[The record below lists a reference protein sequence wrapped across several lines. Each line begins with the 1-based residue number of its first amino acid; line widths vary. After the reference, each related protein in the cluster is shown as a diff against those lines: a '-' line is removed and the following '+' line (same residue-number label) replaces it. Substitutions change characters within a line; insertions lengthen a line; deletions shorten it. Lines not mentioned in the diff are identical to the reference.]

1 MSQYRLEQISDF
13 RKHQLA
19 TFVYQQRDLTDP
31 DKALDSTVFGANVTT
46 KHPCSVC
53 KNTIYNC
60 PCHDALI
67 ELPMPI
73 IQTVSFDKTIRLIS
87 NICPI
92 CSKLLIP
99 NDRLKDILKLNQ
111 SERFGTCIEAAKRYK
126 ASFKGGQLTCPSCK
140 KQLSSTI
147 EMDTK
152 QPYKFVPYFIIK
164 NPTTADFEM
173 LNPIYVYQVLQRF
186 TQIEEL
192 GLSDCLHPKN
202 FMTNYIVVIPSRLRA
217 KSLIDGQET
226 TSALTTYYREII
238 DVVCPKLT
246 EIKNFMINKNIIT
259 IDKSKLSEFIQAY
272 AELEAYYKMITD
284 DGSEKTSE
292 QIKQILNKKYK
303 TRYDSNNCLINKFK
317 GKGKSIMNK
326 GMLGKVHDVSARI
339 VLGPGEDVAM
349 QDLVVP
355 INMANKL
362 CIEYPVYKENLMFMK
377 NLIISMTNNEIY
389 TNQYIPKV
397 IGVNSIRT
405 GKFKSFDQSSA
416 QIIAA
421 LLEPGDKLALSLFNH
436 DFIIQNRH
444 PSIREECLT
453 TFQVRKDKISTVGI
467 PLQTCGPKQA
477 DFDGDEIQVYLCSG
491 HETDFESLLLHS
503 PYKQLKSATDGG
515 LAYYYDG
522 AHDDDLGVSRIS
534 DIDIIYH
541 NHKKCDPI
549 NVLSIIEKLLPS
561 DFNYH
566 SSSLVIENGKINKK
580 KCNFKNKEF
589 YKYYASVCGNAACCH
604 MIDTC
609 AQVGYDIN
617 RCYGASLGFEVRF
630 WCSEND
636 KKRIKDEKEKAL
648 LKAMEIIKVTGK
660 PSYASMNEFEKIKP
674 GIKKILIESAAGQ
687 NFAKMGY
694 TGNRSNEYF
703 AMVINPDHVNVEGGP
718 VIPSLAEGS
727 RSNFG
732 GYKYSFDP
740 RDYGYIEH
748 GYVDDI
754 SAYEHFFITMEELK
768 SIYIRTTSVASQ
780 GYMTNRMTV
789 LFERALVDNN
799 GCLVDGTTLLSN
811 QYGICG
817 LDSRLEVRL
826 HLKDI
831 DDKDFDKKYS
841 DKRLQQLHKEIT
853 ENRNRYRG
861 VTPFIKNILPDTFI
875 TGFDFTQLFIE
886 KGKNKQEDIDK
897 FIDRMYETFVP
908 KKLQEDI
915 TQIQEN
921 FKSHEY
927 FFRIMFSEYKYS
939 DKLADKIIT
948 NIENM
953 LANAGDPVGVKSAL
967 ACSAPLTQAALNAVH
982 NANSGGANVDTVR
995 RPDGMNAFEELLS
1008 GKKMKDFEIIT
1019 ITLYDDSEEASR
1031 KFALEQETFFYSDIW
1046 AVNELHVSQKISD
1059 HLLKLYGENLQK
1071 EKRHNFYVI
1080 STWNMV
1086 RLSGYNIKTSDV
1098 INAVM
1103 ENYPEIR
1110 FMLPYV
1116 INKTQIN
1123 VHIYF
1128 KEDTPTQRIYRIL
1141 EDWKVRDMGN
1151 IIHGK
1156 YLMNCFVT
1164 ELECNPGHF
1173 VIEANEAT
1181 EDSKALKHLIYD
1193 ERVNPTKCR
1202 TTDPRR
1208 SVRMFGICE
1217 GEIRHYEQLVFTSQ
1231 NLASTKVIAC
1241 HNYML
1246 LAAIQTADGNIVFC
1260 EATSMVKSKFGEF
1273 MKKLKFER
1281 AAMFI
1286 EDHLKR
1292 GNKETVNEFTSA
1304 NIFCD
1309 LPRLGSSVNDYIL
1322 YTN

>member
-1 MSQYRLEQISDF
+1 MSKYQLDLISDF
-13 RKHQLA
+13 RLLKGA
-19 TFVYQQRDLTDP
+19 AFVYQEKDLKDP
-31 DKALDSTVFGANVTT
+31 NKALDSAAFGANVTT
-46 KHPCSVC
+46 KQPCTTC
-53 KNTIYNC
+53 KNTIDKC
-60 PCHDALI
+60 PCHYAVI

-73 IQTVSFDKTIRLIS
+73 IQCLCVDETLRLIP
-87 NICPI
+87 NLCPI

-99 NDRLKDILKLNQ
+99 TDRLVDIKKLNPN
-111 SERFGTCIEAAKRYK
+111 ERFRTCIEAAKKYK
-126 ASFKGGQLTCPSCK
+126 STFKGGQITCPRCK

-147 EMDTK
+147 ELYNK
-152 QPYKFVPYFIIK
+152 YQYKFVPFFTIK
-164 NPTTADFEM
+164 NPTTADYDI
-173 LNPIYVYQVLQRF
+173 LNPIYVKQVLQRF
-186 TQIEEL
+186 TQL
-192 GLSDCLHPKN
+192 NAVGYSSHFDPKN
-202 FMTNYIVVIPSRLRA
+202 FMTNYITIIPARLRA
-217 KSLIDGQET
+217 KSLIEGQET
-226 TSALTTYYREII
+226 TSALTTYYRLII
-238 DVVCPKLT
+238 CEVCPKLT

-259 IDKSKLSEFIQAY
+259 IDKSKLSDFIQAY
-272 AELEAYYKMITD
+272 TDLQAYYMMITN
-284 DGSEKTSE
+284 DGSTNTSN
-292 QIKQILNKKYK
+292 QLQQILNKKYRM
-303 TRYDSNNCLINKFK
+303 RYDSNNCLINKFK

-339 VLGPGEDVAM
+339 VLGPGEDAAM

-362 CIEYPVYKENLMFMK
+362 CIEYPVYKENLLFMK
-377 NLIISMTNNEIY
+377 NIIISMTNNEIY
-389 TNQYIPKV
+389 TNQFIPKV
-397 IGVNSIRT
+397 IGVNSIKT
-405 GKFKSFDQSSA
+405 GKFKRFDQASA
-416 QIIAA
+416 QVMAA
-421 LLEPGDKLALSLFNH
+421 LLEPGDRLAISLFNH

-453 TFQVRKDKISTVGI
+453 SYEVQKGLTSTVGI

-515 LAYYYDG
+515 MAFYYDS

-534 DIDIIYH
+534 DINISYH
-541 NHKKCDPI
+541 DHQRCEPI
-549 NVLSIIEKLLPS
+549 NVLSIIEKLIPK

-566 SSSLVIENGKINKK
+566 SSSLVIENGKIDKK

-617 RCYGASLGFEVRF
+617 RCYGASLGYEIRY
-630 WCSEND
+630 WCSKED
-636 KKRIKDEKEKAL
+636 REKIKKMKDLALTTSMEKIKL
-648 LKAMEIIKVTGK
+648 LGK
-660 PSYASMNEFEKIKP
+660 PSYDSMNEFEKIKP
-674 GIKKILIESAAGQ
+674 EIKKILIESAANQ

-694 TGNRSNEYF
+694 TGNRSNEYYS
-703 AMVINPDHVNVEGGP
+703 MVINPDHVMVDGGP
-718 VIPSLAEGS
+718 ITPQLSEGS
-727 RSNFG
+727 RTNFG

-754 SAYEHFFITMEELK
+754 TAIEHFFIMMEELK
-768 SIYIRTTSVASQ
+768 SIYNRTTSVASQ

-831 DDKDFDKKYS
+831 DSDDFNKKYS
-841 DKRLQQLHKEIT
+841 DKRLQELHKEFSL
-853 ENRNRYRG
+853 NRAKYRAI
-861 VTPFIKNILPDTFI
+861 TPFIKNELADTFI

-886 KGKNKQEDIDK
+886 KGKSSQQDIDK

-908 KKLQEDI
+908 KKLQKDV
-915 TQIQEN
+915 TCIQEN

-927 FFRIMFSEYKYS
+927 FFRIMFSEYKYTP
-939 DKLADKIIT
+939 DLADKIIS

-967 ACSAPLTQAALNAVH
+967 ACSAPLTQAALSSIH
-982 NANSGGANVDTVR
+982 NANSGAANVDMVR
-995 RPDGMNAFEELLS
+995 RPDGMNAFEESLS
-1008 GKKMKDFEIIT
+1008 GKQMKDFEIVT
-1019 ITLYDDSEEASR
+1019 IALYDDTEDASR
-1031 KFALEQETFFYSDIW
+1031 AFALEQETFFFADIW
-1046 AVNELHVSQKISD
+1046 AMNELRVSQKIPNN
-1059 HLLKLYGENLQK
+1059 LLKYYGDSLQN
-1071 EKRHNFYVI
+1071 ERRHPFYVI

-1086 RLSGYNIKTSDV
+1086 RLSGYKIKTSDV
-1098 INAVM
+1098 INALM
-1103 ENYPEIR
+1103 ENYPEIK
-1110 FMLPYV
+1110 FMLPYR
-1116 INKTQIN
+1116 INDTQIN

-1128 KEDTPTQRIYRIL
+1128 KEDTPTQRIHRML
-1141 EDWKVRDMGN
+1141 EEWKERDSDN
-1151 IIHGK
+1151 IVHGK
-1156 YLMNCFVT
+1156 YLVNCYVT
-1164 ELECNPGHF
+1164 ELTCNPGHY

-1181 EDSKALKHLIYD
+1181 SDSKAIKRLIYD
-1193 ERVNPTKCR
+1193 PRVDPTRCR
-1202 TTDPRR
+1202 TTNPRR
-1208 SVRMFGICE
+1208 NIHMFGICE

-1231 NLASTKVIAC
+1231 NLAATKSLAC

-1246 LAAIQTADGNIVFC
+1246 LAAVQTADGNIRFC

-1281 AAMFI
+1281 APMFI
-1286 EDHLKR
+1286 KEHLKR
-1292 GNKETVNEFTSA
+1292 GESETVNEFTSA
-1304 NIFCD
+1304 DIFCD

-1322 YTN
+1322 YAN